1 MFLLVFLLLMVIGS
15 FCCLFVCSFIVS
27 CWICVGSSLLLLAL
41 PRLSTLAIWGLQSFS
56 DHGEARSLY
65 GFPLIV
71 GAARTSLRFR
81 SSTEFFLGIANQRSN
96 GFETFSHG
104 NFWRSKFRMKSKG
117 SSIVGYSRHSRC
129 RLWQFPVHQSSM
141 ISCAFGTHG
150 YGCRIWSG
158 FVSFAFHCFGRH
170 EQKHGLETLATS
182 ANLYDLCLTNILI
195 LPRNHGNCLV
205 VVR

>member
-1 MFLLVFLLLMVIGS
+1 MVIGS

-56 DHGEARSLY
+56 DHGEARSLWLSANCGCSPNIPEISIFY
-65 GFPLIV
+65 RIFP
-71 GAARTSLRFR
+71 GNC
-81 SSTEFFLGIANQRSN
+81 EQRSN
-96 GFETFSHG
+96 GFENFSHG

-158 FVSFAFHCFGRH
+158 FVSFAFHCFVDMNKSTVGNACNICQSIWSLSNQH
-170 EQKHGLETLATS
+170 PHSSKEPWQLLGCS
-182 ANLYDLCLTNILI
+182 A
-195 LPRNHGNCLV
+195 V
-205 VVR
+205 VHTPSRERL